1 MDSMLCHFE
10 NVLRSSIRDPSAA
23 MSDFEMLNAAEG
35 SELEGWNSTA
45 IEFQEI
51 HVLHKLIE
59 SQVERTPLAVAVI
72 YETQSL
78 TYFVLNHRANRLA
91 HELSS
96 RGAGPENP
104 VAVLIDPCLEMVI
117 SLLAILKAGA
127 AYIPIT
133 PEEEI
138 DRELP
143 ILNGPPSPLIL
154 TNTTIP
160 SHF

>member
-1 MDSMLCHFE
+1 MERLLCHFE
-10 NVLRSSIRDPSAA
+10 HVLRSSIRDPSAA
-23 MSDFEMLNAAEG
+23 MSDIELLTAAER
-35 SELEGWNSTA
+35 SQLDGWNSTA

-78 TYFVLNHRANRLA
+78 TYFDLNHRANRLA

-104 VAVLIDPCLEMVI
+104 VAVLIEPCLEMVI
-117 SLLAILKAGA
+117 NLLVVL
-127 AYIPIT
+127 
-133 PEEEI
+133 
-138 DRELP
+138 
-143 ILNGPPSPLIL
+143 
-154 TNTTIP
+154 
-160 SHF
+160 